1 MLQVGTKCNQQF
13 ETFSNTKVVTVFKK
27 GGRQCLSKKKKKKVT
42 TLRAKEFKDRNNEEI
57 KSTELKC
64 VVSMLQLLNDT
75 SKERRRKTL
84 DVLKLMIRFSV

>member
-1 MLQVGTKCNQQF
+1 MKLSVTQKLSPF
-13 ETFSNTKVVTVFKK
+13 LKKVVDNASV
-27 GGRQCLSKKKKKKVT
+27 KKKKKVT